1 MFLSLTEALAP
12 DDNVYLMDKSMERKR
27 MRERERAKD
36 RFKLLRNGGIVS
48 HCHFLCGLPEPY
60 FLGNLLKLNFN

>member
-1 MFLSLTEALAP
+1 MFLSLTKALAP

-36 RFKLLRNGGIVS
+36 RFKLQRNGSIVS
-48 HCHFLCGLPEPY
+48 P
-60 FLGNLLKLNFN
+60 

>member
-36 RFKLLRNGGIVS
+36 RFKLLRNGSIVS
-48 HCHFLCGLPEPY
+48 P
-60 FLGNLLKLNFN
+60 